1 MESRVLARGQASI
14 YMEFHVN
21 LHGLHGTAGA
31 ERGQGP
37 ILHGI
42 PCKFPVN
49 GCLSGVR
56 ASVTG
61 NAMLTGARACHVLV
75 NLEFLPISL
84 LTGA

>member
-42 PCKFPVN
+42 PCKFLVN

-56 ASVTG
+56 ASFTG
-61 NAMLTGARACHVLV
+61 N
-75 NLEFLPISL
+75 SL